1 MTLTD
6 KQQRFIESYLV
17 DPNGKKAAIAAGYSA
32 ATAEAAASRLL
43 RHVGV
48 AAELQ
53 RRRAILS
60 ARCAVTADMVLAELA
75 KVGFSDIRQVMGW
88 RAINRQ
94 LFNEKGEPV
103 DVPELVLDI
112 RDSGELTPEAAAAV
126 SEISRTKDGAVKIKM
141 HDKLGALVR
150 IGQHLGMFKPLSA
163 EEPGKKEQAQQH
175 SKTAERGTSW
185 DGLLQ

>member
-1 MTLTD
+1 MSLTE
-6 KQQRFIESYLV
+6 KQTRFVEAYLI

-53 RRRAILS
+53 RRRGALS
-60 ARCAVTADMVLAELA
+60 VRAVVSAEMVVAELA
-75 KVGFSDIRQVMGW
+75 KLGFSDIRQVMQW
-88 RAINRQ
+88 RAESRT
-94 LFNEKGEPV
+94 LFDEKGEPV
-103 DVPELVLDI
+103 EVPELVLDI
-112 RDSGELTPEAAAAV
+112 RDSEELTPEAAAAV
-126 SEISRTKDGAVKIKM
+126 AEVSRSKDGTVKIKM

-150 IGQHLGMFKPLSA
+150 IGQHLGMFKPA
-163 EEPGKKEQAQQH
+163 TPEEPGKKEQAAMN
-175 SKTAERGTSW
+175 SKTAQQGTDW